1 MIKLGDIFT
10 YDEEDYANRA
20 AFANENGYVIEEIEP
35 DENGERRFQI
45 QEVKIDPK
53 DEIRWQIINLK
64 KQLSDTDYKAIKY
77 AEGILSEEEYA
88 EDKAK
93 RAGWR
98 AEINRLEARLAAL
111 EELK

>member
-10 YDEEDYANRA
+10 EDEDYINKAK
-20 AFANENGYVIEEIEP
+20 FANEKNYMIKEIEP

-64 KQLSDTDYKAIKY
+64 KQLSETDYKAIKY

-93 RAGWR
+93 RAEWR
-98 AEINRLEARLAAL
+98 AEINRLEA
-111 EELK
+111 ELQELPE